1 LVVDEWHG
9 GLAADGSRA
18 GARWRMVWGSVMAG
32 WWRQS
37 GAEQSRGAGKWHG
50 GVWEESRSSIDEQH
64 GGVPWRVGALAVVA
78 VAGADG
84 GGEGSRRAASRKGER
99 RRGL

>member
-1 LVVDEWHG
+1 M
-9 GLAADGSRA
+9 R
-18 GARWRMVWGSVMAG
+18 
-32 WWRQS
+32 
-37 GAEQSRGAGKWHG
+37 AEQELGGGWCGGALWQAGGGRVEQCRGAGKWHG